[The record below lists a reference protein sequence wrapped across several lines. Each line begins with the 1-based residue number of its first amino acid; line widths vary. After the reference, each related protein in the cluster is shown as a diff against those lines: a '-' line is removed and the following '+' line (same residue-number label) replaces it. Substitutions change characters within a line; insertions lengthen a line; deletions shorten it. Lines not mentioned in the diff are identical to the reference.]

1 MAEAPAVVDDQRVL
15 ILPPTRRDG
24 EVTRELLQRSGL
36 SSVVC
41 QDAALLAQAMQAGAG
56 ALLLTDAALSSPGFE
71 QVLEQ
76 LGTQPA
82 WSDMPVVLLCAPD
95 MYPSVGEHLMV
106 RLTNVTVLDRPSS
119 ARALVSGVQAAI
131 RGRCRQYQTR
141 EQLLALQAAEE
152 ALRGR
157 ERQLESL
164 AEQLRRADRLKDEF
178 LAMLAH
184 ELRNPLAPIRN
195 ASELLERTLP
205 LDPQL
210 HAHVAILRRQA
221 NQLSRLVDDLL
232 DVSRITRGRI
242 ELHREIL
249 DVRSIIDQAIESI
262 EPLIRQRAQQV
273 RVTGVRPGQFVCG
286 DRARL
291 VQCLGNLL
299 NNAAKYTDAGGH
311 IDIEVHAP
319 ANRVHVRV
327 RDDGVGIS
335 AELLPQV
342 FELFVQGDRSLDR
355 SQGGLGIGLSVVRR
369 LVEMHEGSVT
379 AHSDGVGRGA
389 SFELILPLVPAPLHQ
404 GAPADLRR
412 GAGKRILVVDDN
424 VDAADSL
431 ALILSY
437 EGHRAT
443 TVYTAADALK
453 QAFTE
458 FDPHVIL
465 LDIGMPGMDGYE
477 VARRLRS
484 GGSTAQLIALTG
496 YGRGEDV
503 KRAKAEGF
511 DLHMVKPVDIPT
523 LLQRLA
529 S

>member
-1 MAEAPAVVDDQRVL
+1 MDDQPVDDQRVL

-36 SSVVC
+36 AGVVC
-41 QDAALLAQAMQAGAG
+41 RDAAQLAEAIQKGAG

-71 QVLEQ
+71 QMLEQ

-82 WSDMPVVLLCAPD
+82 WSDMPVVLLCAPE
-95 MYPSVGEHLMV
+95 MYRAVSERLMA
-106 RLTNVTVLDRPSS
+106 RLTNVTLLDRPSS
-119 ARALVSGVQAAI
+119 ARTLVSGVQAAI
-131 RGRCRQYQTR
+131 RGRGRQYQTR

-157 ERQLESL
+157 ERQLETL

-184 ELRNPLAPIRN
+184 ELRNPLAPIRS

-205 LDPQL
+205 PDPQL
-210 HAHVAILRRQA
+210 HAPVAILRRQA
-221 NQLSRLVDDLL
+221 TQLSRLVDDLL
-232 DVSRITRGRI
+232 DVSRITQGRI
-242 ELHREIL
+242 ELHRETL
-249 DVRSIIDQAIESI
+249 DVPSIIDQAIESI

-273 RVTGVRPGQFVCG
+273 RISGVRAGHFVSG

-311 IDIEVHAP
+311 IDIEVRTA
-319 ANRVHVRV
+319 ADQVHIRV
-327 RDDGVGIS
+327 RDDGVGIP

-369 LVEMHEGSVT
+369 LIEMHAGSVT

-389 SFELILPLVPAPLHQ
+389 SFELSLPLVPEPLRPD
-404 GAPADLRR
+404 APADRQR
-412 GAGKRILVVDDN
+412 GAAKRILVVDDN

-437 EGHRAT
+437 EGHSAT
-443 TVYTAADALK
+443 TVYNAADALK
-453 QAFTE
+453 QAFTD
-458 FDPHVIL
+458 FAPHVIL

-503 KRAKAEGF
+503 KRAKDEGF
-511 DLHMVKPVDIPT
+511 DLHMVKPVDIPA